1 MSSPV
6 PQSASAFA
14 LSGVRTGRPVA
25 TGGLAR
31 WSEEIGF
38 VCGYNL
44 HKAGEVFI
52 KPRPA
57 GRVQLEG
64 LSHSVHVPYV
74 RSPGAQVVRVTVELQ
89 DSNELGDSQTLTATL
104 PSGATWI
111 EHNGLDGS
119 RTFWNPPLGR
129 TAPREIV
136 GWADV
141 SGVTAG
147 TLSDVLTIASTASA
161 KGAGLRRVT
170 LHEAPLA
177 AFAIDAS
184 EPGWDAA
191 ACRAGRLVV
200 DGGASSPR
208 GMQRLFHC
216 LDAARAGFRQHLLVG
231 DLETANTTGASS
243 TPHWHREASSWGEI
257 NWLTSTGLA
266 TEANPCWYLPTRV
279 LYGSSGD
286 AAAFKWRIRYR
297 SSNGTSCGVRMI
309 VESGAL
315 TSGAWVGTGSTSTVS
330 KTLAGTSGTWAWESQ
345 DLTLPVDGTD
355 GLVRIYFE
363 ALGPGSGQ
371 LLSFAALALL
381 GNDA

>member
-14 LSGVRTGRPVA
+14 LSTVRTGRPVA
-25 TGGLAR
+25 TGGLSR
-31 WSEEIGF
+31 WADEIGF
-38 VCGYNL
+38 VNGYNL
-44 HKAGEVFI
+44 HKAGEVYV

-57 GRVQLEG
+57 ARVQLEG
-64 LSHSVHVPYV
+64 LSHSVHVPYA

-89 DSNELGDSQTLTATL
+89 ESNELADSQTITATL
-104 PSGATWI
+104 PTGASWI
-111 EHNGLDGS
+111 EANGLDGT
-119 RTFWNPPLGR
+119 RTFYNPPQGR

-147 TLSDVLTIASTASA
+147 TLSDVITLASTASA
-161 KGAGLRRVT
+161 KGAGIRRVAV
-170 LHEAPLA
+170 HESPLA
-177 AFAIDAS
+177 GLAIDAS

-191 ACRAGRLVV
+191 ACRAGRLVI
-200 DGGASSPR
+200 DGGSSSPR

-216 LDAARAGFRQHLLVG
+216 LDAGRSGFRQHLLIG
-231 DLETANTTGASS
+231 DIETANTAGASS
-243 TPHWHREASSWGEI
+243 TPHWSREANTWGAI
-257 NWLTSTGLA
+257 DWLTSTGLT
-266 TEANPCWYLPTRV
+266 TETAPCWYLPMRV

-297 SSNGTSCGVRMI
+297 TSNGTSCGVRVI
-309 VESGAL
+309 VESGAI
-315 TSGAWVGTGSTSTVS
+315 TSGAWVGTGTTSTTS
-330 KTLAGTSGTWAWESQ
+330 KTLAGTSNVWAWESQ

-363 ALGPGSGQ
+363 AQGPGTGQ
-371 LLSFAALALL
+371 LLSFATLGLL
-381 GNDA
+381 GNDS